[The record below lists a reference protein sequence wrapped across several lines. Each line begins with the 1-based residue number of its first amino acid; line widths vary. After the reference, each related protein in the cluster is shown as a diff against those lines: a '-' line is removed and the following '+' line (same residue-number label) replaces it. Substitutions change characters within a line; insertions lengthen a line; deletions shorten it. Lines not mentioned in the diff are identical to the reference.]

1 MTVGGSIFLIALG
14 AILAFALN
22 TGRLGPIELH
32 TVGIILMVVGI
43 IGLLFALFF
52 LRPRAA
58 DRRADR
64 EIVRERERF

>member
-1 MTVGGSIFLIALG
+1 MTIGGSIFLIALG
-14 AILAFALN
+14 AILAFALT

-32 TVGIILMVVGI
+32 TVGIILMIVGV

-58 DRRADR
+58 ARGADR